1 MGSDF
6 SKELKSSTKFIKR
19 SVLIGPGAILI
30 HVIFF
35 SANILL
41 KLFNILVR
49 PTLKELERISLSSGF
64 LIVCDDIRKM
74 YSDIQRW
81 GSLLIH
87 ELSNRDTVIE
97 STPASNIYSVV
108 TITSIGRPRKGDIAY
123 SASTGKFKGYVSLGS
138 ETSWQ
143 DLN

>member
-1 MGSDF
+1 MA
-6 SKELKSSTKFIKR
+6 R
-19 SVLIGPGAILI
+19 Y
-30 HVIFF
+30 
-35 SANILL
+35 
-41 KLFNILVR
+41 
-49 PTLKELERISLSSGF
+49 PTLPQNMST
-64 LIVCDDIRKM
+64 DDIRKM

-81 GSLLIH
+81 GSILIN
-87 ELSNRDTVIE
+87 ELSNRDTVRE